1 MAWSLIILLRFCGLW
16 DGVGMLPHSKLAT
29 SHNGESTGALVVREN
44 PQQRF
49 AFDENSLYVSN
60 NYSIQWHP
68 KDSAPPIERRIAA
81 LIQ

>member
-1 MAWSLIILLRFCGLW
+1 LGWRWHAAPLKTGDI
-16 DGVGMLPHSKLAT
+16 PQQ
-29 SHNGESTGALVVREN
+29 ESTGALVVREN